1 MFELSCFQFTKPS
14 SLHIKPDF
22 ASAFQGL
29 RRIVE
34 QPYWDRIWTIQ
45 EQILPPKATITFGP
59 YTLPLKVLIAA
70 GESIL
75 LHHWQT
81 CCALAVDSLGLEERV
96 TLQQVFFKT
105 TIISNVLS
113 GYNKSQNIL
122 IVVLQTV
129 RNRNATDSRDKVFGV
144 LGLVNNWLTTPP
156 ILPDYTLNDIEV
168 FAQVTINWITNTR
181 DLFILTGNMLRR
193 PHIPSWIQDW
203 APAATFEGT
212 EYHHETGW
220 NMLYRK
226 YSASLTKGARSKL
239 LSNFEL
245 QLEGIFV
252 DKVTRVASQM
262 VTNDWNDAKFF
273 IDSWEEFVDISNNS
287 EREYVGGGKFY
298 DAFWRTLV
306 GNLFWTGVP
315 FLETSDP
322 TDVYRKA
329 VPEDRR
335 VFDLLREQIRL
346 AKPQQHVLSD
356 ETAGFEKVLPVT
368 ARYRTLFVT
377 QKGYLGIGTAGI
389 KEGDDIYIFYGGN
402 VPFITRSKEETGH
415 LDSTRTTH
423 KRCEMIGDC
432 YLHGVMEGNLMKEPE
447 EDTDS
452 IILC

>member
-1 MFELSCFQFTKPS
+1 MSELSCFQFTKPS

-59 YTLPLKVLIAA
+59 YTLPFKVLIAA
-70 GESIL
+70 GQSIL

-105 TIISNVLS
+105 TIISHILS

-122 IVVLQTV
+122 IDVLQIV
-129 RNRNATDSRDKVFGV
+129 RNKNATDSRDKVFGV

-156 ILPDYTLNDIEV
+156 ILPNYKLTDIEV
-168 FAQVTINWITNTR
+168 FAQVTVNWITNTR

-212 EYHHETGW
+212 EYHHESGW
-220 NMLYRK
+220 NVLYWK
-226 YSASLTKGARSKL
+226 YSASLKKEARSEL
-239 LSNFEL
+239 LSNSEL
-245 QLEGIFV
+245 QLDGIFV
-252 DKVTRVASQM
+252 DKVSRVALQM
-262 VTNDWNDAKFF
+262 VTNDWKDAEFF
-273 IDSWEEFVDISNNS
+273 INSWGEFVDISNNS
-287 EREYVGGGKFY
+287 ERKYVGGGKLY
-298 DAFWRTLV
+298 DAFWRTLA
-306 GNLFWTGVP
+306 GNLFWTGVK
-315 FLETSDP
+315 TSNI
-322 TDVYRKA
+322 TDAYRKA
-329 VPEDRR
+329 LPEDRQ
-335 VFDLLREQIRL
+335 VFDLLRDHIRL

-356 ETAGFEKVLPVT
+356 ETAGFEKVLAVT

-377 QKGYLGIGTAGI
+377 QKGYLGIGTTGI
-389 KEGDDIYIFYGGN
+389 KEGDDVYVFYGGK
-402 VPFITRSKEETGH
+402 VPFITRSKEETGD
-415 LDSTRTTH
+415 LGSTETTH
-423 KRCEMIGDC
+423 KRCELIGDC
-432 YLHGVMEGNLMKEPE
+432 YLHGVMEGELIKEPE

-452 IILC
+452 VILC